1 MEITKKITKDKNYK
15 RPKTTLQ
22 DTLQNNESVK
32 EKLIGYV
39 ELSSVDEISYLPQN
53 TPMRYITKKNGE
65 YLFRLGGLLVINK
78 PEYIVLKSINNLT
91 WCVQKKDTIFYRAL
105 SKDEKATAI
114 LEEHENLIDEQQ
126 EEIKYLKEKLKENN
140 IHH

>member
-1 MEITKKITKDKNYK
+1 MNTKRMTKDTSYE
-15 RPKTTLQ
+15 RPKKTLQ

-32 EKLIGYV
+32 EKLEGYV
-39 ELSSVDEISYLPQN
+39 ELPNVEEISYLPQN

-78 PEYIVLKSINNLT
+78 PDYIVLKSINNLT

-105 SKDEKATAI
+105 SKDEKATSI
-114 LEEHENLIDEQQ
+114 LEEQEN
-126 EEIKYLKEKLKENN
+126 
-140 IHH
+140 